1 MDELAMMMPF
11 FDTAERLFALGSI
24 ALPGPQIQSNTTAG
38 LLVYD
43 TPESGNW
50 TNAPVERNISLLRNF
65 GIFETTPTG
74 GTSINREIFFTGTAE
89 KSINTVSTLD
99 GVGISLSGS
108 DFNLNDPDNF
118 PTIPSPTSLFEN
130 SNELFMAEN
139 DTIYQIN
146 PITGLII
153 TTTFANGKLNTR
165 SGHGV
170 SHDIINGYASLGTDR
185 TVHFIG
191 GGSSGADAE
200 LCTLDLTNALQS
212 GVTSPIADRIGRLRD
227 FSINQT
233 LRNATALGPFKGS
246 LYTVARPVNNNTYSL
261 YRVDH
266 ADIRTFSVVLRG
278 VSCVKVGDGSHS
290 DGGTNIPFRALVGI

>member
-1 MDELAMMMPF
+1 MDELLMMMPF
-11 FDTAERLFALGSI
+11 FDADEQLFALGSI

-38 LLVYD
+38 LLVYN

-50 TNAPVERNISLLRNF
+50 TNVPVSRDISSLRNF
-65 GIFETTPTG
+65 GIFETSPTG
-74 GTSINREIFFTGTAE
+74 ATNLNREIFFTGTAE
-89 KSINTVSTLD
+89 KSLNTVNIID
-99 GVGISLSGS
+99 GIGDFISGS
-108 DFNLNDPDNF
+108 DFDLNDPTNF
-118 PTIPSPTSLFEN
+118 PTTPSPTSLFNN

-139 DTIYQIN
+139 DTIYQMN
-146 PITGLII
+146 PTTGHII

-170 SHDIINGYASLGTDR
+170 SHDIINGYASLGSNR

-200 LCTLDLTNALQS
+200 LCSLDLTNALQS

-233 LRNATALGPFKGS
+233 LRNATALGLFKGS

-266 ADIRTFSVVLRG
+266 TDIRTFSVVLRG

-290 DGGTNIPFRALVGI
+290 DGDTNIPFRALVGI